1 MRWTRARK
9 DAPLAV
15 AAAEPQRSPGLVARL
30 RGFLVRR
37 HVRAALGEPAVA
49 VAAGV
54 VVGVLVGVALVALV
68 AAVARGRESD

>member
-1 MRWTRARK
+1 M
-9 DAPLAV
+9 
-15 AAAEPQRSPGLVARL
+15 
-30 RGFLVRR
+30 RGFFVRR

-68 AAVARGRESD
+68 AAVAQRGQSSE